1 MTPSLNHGRS
11 QQERRTMIL
20 QDILRSGVLVLL
32 LSTGVALAQD
42 SARNDATP
50 AAAVPAE
57 TTGQAA
63 PAAAEYAPQK
73 AVYHINYPGGI
84 DGSGYKPALN
94 NLDNHLTAVGGAN
107 LDLRVVMHGDGLGLL
122 AAANKDQAL
131 QGIISDLKVRGV
143 RFLVCNNTLVGRN
156 IDPETDLFDVWPE
169 DIVQAGVAEVAR
181 LQQEGFVY
189 IKP

>member
-1 MTPSLNHGRS
+1 MNHQPIS
-11 QQERRTMIL
+11 KA
-20 QDILRSGVLVLL
+20 LVLAML
-32 LSTGVALAQD
+32 LAATPALAQT
-42 SARNDATP
+42 TP
-50 AAAVPAE
+50 APETGSPATE
-57 TTGQAA
+57 
-63 PAAAEYAPQK
+63 AAEYAPQK
-73 AVYHINYPGGI
+73 AVYHINYSGGI

-94 NLDNHLTAVGGAN
+94 NIDNHLNAVGEAN

-131 QGIISDLKVRGV
+131 QATISDLKTRGV

>member
-1 MTPSLNHGRS
+1 MTV
-11 QQERRTMIL
+11 
-20 QDILRSGVLVLL
+20 QDILRPAVLMLL
-32 LSTGVALAQD
+32 LTTPAALAQD
-42 SARNDATP
+42 AAATP
-50 AAAVPAE
+50 AESA
-57 TTGQAA
+57 GQATQ
-63 PAAAEYAPQK
+63 AAAQEYAPQK

-94 NLDNHLTAVGGAN
+94 NLDNHLNAVGEEN

-131 QGIISDLKVRGV
+131 QATISDLKARGV

-156 IDPETDLFDVWPE
+156 IDPESDLFDVWPE

-181 LQQEGFVY
+181 LQQDGFVY

>member
-1 MTPSLNHGRS
+1 MNHQPIGKA
-11 QQERRTMIL
+11 
-20 QDILRSGVLVLL
+20 LVLAML
-32 LSTGVALAQD
+32 LAATPALAQT
-42 SARNDATP
+42 TP
-50 AAAVPAE
+50 APETGSPATE
-57 TTGQAA
+57 
-63 PAAAEYAPQK
+63 AAAYAPQK

-94 NLDNHLTAVGGAN
+94 NLDNHLNAVGEDN

-131 QGIISDLKVRGV
+131 QATISDLKARGV

>member
-1 MTPSLNHGRS
+1 MNT
-11 QQERRTMIL
+11 
-20 QDILRSGVLVLL
+20 QDILRSAALVLL
-32 LSTGVALAQD
+32 LATPAALAQD
-42 SARNDATP
+42 
-50 AAAVPAE
+50 AAAPAE
-57 TTGQAA
+57 TAGQAA
-63 PAAAEYAPQK
+63 AEAAAQEYAPQK

-94 NLDNHLTAVGGAN
+94 NLDNHLNAVGEDN

-131 QGIISDLKVRGV
+131 QATISDLKARGV

>member
-1 MTPSLNHGRS
+1 MNHQSARIAIVLAALLAATP
-11 QQERRTMIL
+11 
-20 QDILRSGVLVLL
+20 
-32 LSTGVALAQD
+32 ALAQT
-42 SARNDATP
+42 TP
-50 AAAVPAE
+50 TLAAVSPAPE
-57 TTGQAA
+57 AV
-63 PAAAEYAPQK
+63 EYAPQK

-94 NLDNHLTAVGGAN
+94 NLDNHLNAVGEAN

-131 QGIISDLKVRGV
+131 QGTISDLKARGV
-143 RFLVCNNTLVGRN
+143 KFLVCNNTLVGRN

-181 LQQEGFVY
+181 LQQEGFMY